1 MRSCFRC
8 INGLL
13 IWPCSRE
20 DSNLHGLPHT
30 VLSRTRLPVPPRE
43 LKNWR
48 READLCAGAVQPQST
63 VTFFAR
69 PAFQRVRFARL
80 AQRAEKIG
88 IVSRHHFIFFGW
100 FGHGVLPRL
109 ERCAIE
115 F

>member
-1 MRSCFRC
+1 MTQIFREATRR
-8 INGLL
+8 
-13 IWPCSRE
+13 PSRRCSRE

-43 LKNWR
+43 LKKRR
-48 READLCAGAVQPQST
+48 READLCARAVQPQLAAT
-63 VTFFAR
+63 LFAR
-69 PAFQRVRFARL
+69 PAFQRLRLARL

-88 IVSRHHFIFFGW
+88 IVSRHYLILFGG
-100 FGHGVLPRL
+100 FGRGVLPRL